1 MRKLFNKIPIR
12 TAKDW
17 MIAGIFM
24 ALIIYCIT
32 MLFKHNINKF
42 MLSFVPPKLSRMN
55 VPESYGNLMI
65 TVFIMTVTTIFVL
78 IMKNKSKKLCALT
91 ATIGLVIFFV
101 IFGTFKYHCFFII
114 NTAFTREAEYGSIST
129 YSSLENKHISLNS
142 GDERLKKLISLV
154 NSLEELPK
162 GEQKKIEKEMKSRRD
177 YDLSV
182 WISFPTAF
190 GYRYSLVFNTID
202 DKIVFNNGYY
212 ENSFHYFKDN
222 GFINYANELLETVDT
237 N

>member
-32 MLFKHNINKF
+32 MLFKNNINKF
-42 MLSFVPPKLSRMN
+42 MLSFVPPKLSRMT
-55 VPESYGNLMI
+55 VPACNGNLMI
-65 TVFIMTVTTIFVL
+65 TVFIMTVTTIFVQT
-78 IMKNKSKKLCALT
+78 MKNKSKKLCALS
-91 ATIGLVIFFV
+91 ATIGIVIFFT
-101 IFGTFKYHCFFII
+101 IFGAFKYHCLFIV
-114 NTAFTREAEYGSIST
+114 NTAFTREAEYGVISS
-129 YSSLENKHISLNS
+129 YSSLENKHIRLNS

-162 GEQKKIEKEMKSRRD
+162 EEQEKIEKEMKSRRD
-177 YDLSV
+177 YDLSA

-190 GYRYSLVFNTID
+190 GYRYSLVFHTIA

-222 GFINYANELLETVDT
+222 GFINYANELLETVD

>member
-32 MLFKHNINKF
+32 MLFKNNINKF
-42 MLSFVPPKLSRMN
+42 MLSFIPPKLSRMN

-65 TVFIMTVTTIFVL
+65 TVFIMTVTTIFVQT
-78 IMKNKSKKLCALT
+78 MKNKSKKLCALS
-91 ATIGLVIFFV
+91 ATIGIVIFFT
-101 IFGTFKYHCFFII
+101 IFGVFKYHCLFIV
-114 NTAFTREAEYGSIST
+114 NTAFTREAEYGVISS
-129 YSSLENKHISLNS
+129 YSSLENKHIRLNS

-154 NSLEELPK
+154 NSLEELPNE
-162 GEQKKIEKEMKSRRD
+162 EQKKLGKEMKNRD
-177 YDLSV
+177 FELSA

-190 GYRYSLVFNTID
+190 GYHYSLVFDTVD
-202 DKIVFNNGYY
+202 DKIIFNNGYY
-212 ENSFHYFKDN
+212 GNNFHYFKDN
-222 GFINYANELLETVDT
+222 GFINYANELLESVDS

>member
-24 ALIIYCIT
+24 ALIKYCIT
-32 MLFKHNINKF
+32 MLFKNNINKF

-65 TVFIMTVTTIFVL
+65 TVFIMTFTTIFVQT
-78 IMKNKSKKLCALT
+78 MKNKSKKLCALS
-91 ATIGLVIFFV
+91 ATIGVVIFFT
-101 IFGTFKYHCFFII
+101 IFGAFKYHCLFIV
-114 NTAFTREAEYGSIST
+114 NTAFTREAEYGVISS
-129 YSSLENKHISLNS
+129 YSSLENKHIRLNS

-162 GEQKKIEKEMKSRRD
+162 EEQKKLGKEMKNRD
-177 YDLSV
+177 FELSA

-190 GYRYSLVFNTID
+190 GYHYSLVFDTVD
-202 DKIVFNNGYY
+202 DKIIFNNGYY
-212 ENSFHYFKDN
+212 GNNFHYFKDN
-222 GFINYANELLETVDT
+222 GFINYANELLETVD